1 MNEFWLC
8 FIPLFVAVDAIGV
21 LPIFI
26 GITANMPPQTVE
38 KILIQSLITATVVA
52 LLFLTIGAAIFK
64 FLGIT
69 TGDFMVAGGIL
80 LLFISLSDLISM
92 EKIQRQID
100 PDSFGAVPI
109 GVPLITGPAV
119 LTTIVLLN
127 NQYGPWLTSLAI
139 IINILIAGGVFYCSK
154 RIVEYL
160 GKAGVKILSKIASLF
175 LTAMAV
181 MMIRKDIVY
190 FIQASHSQSLP
201 AMPGISLALLQ

>member
-26 GITANMPPQTVE
+26 AITANMPPPTVH
-38 KILIQSLITATVVA
+38 KVLVQSLVTATAVA

-80 LLFISLSDLISM
+80 LLFISLSDLITTD
-92 EKIQRQID
+92 KIQRQID

-119 LTTIVLLN
+119 LTTIVLLS
-127 NQYGPWLTSLAI
+127 NQYGPWLTSAAI
-139 IINILIAGGVFYCSK
+139 VINILIAGGIFYSSTK
-154 RIVEYL
+154 IVKFL

-175 LTAMAV
+175 LAAIAV
-181 MMIRKDIVY
+181 MMIRKGIVY
-190 FIQASHSQSLP
+190 FLHA
-201 AMPGISLALLQ
+201 G